1 MIGGLLFGILVTGLL
16 LLLGV
21 LHVMRALY
29 ASGICAAPEFPP
41 KNDELSAGAAKPDY
55 TGSQALPGYPSTPEG
70 ARPPD

>member
-1 MIGGLLFGILVTGLL
+1 
-16 LLLGV
+16 
-21 LHVMRALY
+21 MRALY

-55 TGSQALPGYPSTPEG
+55 TGSQALPGYPSTPGG